1 MRNKNLI
8 FNYVFLGCL
17 AILFLNDHFFKYHYT
32 SWFTGKLSDIVGI
45 ILLPMLLT
53 YLFPKLKQYSVYP
66 AGVLFAFWK
75 SPFSESCI
83 GLYNSFSFIP
93 LYRVVDYTDLI
104 VLLLLPVPYLL
115 IKNSSA
121 IDRFSLKKLSPSLVL
136 LPTILTLM
144 STSPGNR
151 YFDYVPYTG
160 NLYFNDY
167 SFDVNQSRDEILS
180 ELKKRNI
187 RVQKDTARI
196 IAGSRSRLLSTG
208 TFEQKNL
215 YNGKKVYQVSDD
227 SLKAS
232 IFRMV
237 RSSNEYKIDS
247 IQLDDQTVW
256 DIQFDMHIIGE
267 EKGTRIFVKSAR
279 IGETMKAQEVDRKL
293 RKLYGKLLKEKFK
306 TF

>member
-8 FNYVFLGCL
+8 FNYVFLSSL
-17 AILFLNDHFFKYHYT
+17 VILFLNDHFFKYEYT
-32 SWFTGKLSDIVGI
+32 SWLTGKLSDIVGI

-53 YLFPKLKQYSVYP
+53 YLFPKLKQHSVYP
-66 AGVLFAFWK
+66 AGLLFAFWK
-75 SPFSESCI
+75 SPFSESFI
-83 GLYNSFSFIP
+83 KLYNTFSFIP
-93 LYRVVDYTDLI
+93 LHRVVDYTDLV
-104 VLLLLPVPYLL
+104 VLILLPVPYVLM
-115 IKNSSA
+115 KNSA
-121 IDRFSLKKLSPSLVL
+121 LIDRFSLKKLNPSLVL
-136 LPTILTLM
+136 LPTALILM

-167 SFDVNQSRDEILS
+167 SFEVSRSKDEILS

-187 RVQKDTARI
+187 VVQKDTARI
-196 IAGSRSRLLSTG
+196 IAKHKSMLLSTG
-208 TFEQKNL
+208 NFEQKNL
-215 YNGKKVYQVSDD
+215 YNDQKVYQVSDD

-237 RSSNEYKIDS
+237 RSGNEYKIDS

-256 DIQFDMHIIGE
+256 NIQFDMHRITE
-267 EKGTRIFVKSAR
+267 NKGTQITVKSAR

>member
-8 FNYVFLGCL
+8 LNYIFLACL

-32 SWFTGKLSDIVGI
+32 SWFTGKLSDMAGI

-53 YLFPKLKQYSVYP
+53 YLFPQLKQYSVHL

-93 LYRVVDYTDLI
+93 LHRVVDYTDLI
-104 VLLLLPVPYLL
+104 VLVLLPFPYVL
-115 IKNSSA
+115 IKNSSV
-121 IDRFSLKKLSPSLVL
+121 INRFSLKKLNPSLVL
-136 LPTILTLM
+136 LPAVLILM

-167 SFDVNQSRDEILS
+167 SFEVNQSKDEIFS

-187 RVQKDTARI
+187 KVQKDTARI
-196 IAGSRSRLLSTG
+196 IAKSKSRLLSTG
-208 TFEQKNL
+208 TLEQKNL
-215 YNGKKVYQVSDD
+215 YNDKKIYQVSDD

-232 IFRMV
+232 IFRMIN
-237 RSSNEYKIDS
+237 SSNEYTIDS

-256 DIQFDMHIIGE
+256 NIQFDMHSRIGN
-267 EKGTRIFVKSAR
+267 KGTVITVKSAK